1 MPAPTAEP
9 QGLLTM
15 EQMVAELYR
24 TVCVSRAGQPCV
36 VDQVNAHG
44 VRLDGHDKWISKHES
59 SPEVS
64 IWTKMG
70 NSFLMAIAGS
80 LGLSFVG
87 VIGWGIVTILR
98 RASGTP

>member
-1 MPAPTAEP
+1 MSAPTAEP

-44 VRLDGHDKWISKHES
+44 VRLDGHDNKLAAPAK
-59 SPEVS
+59 
-64 IWTKMG
+64 
-70 NSFLMAIAGS
+70 
-80 LGLSFVG
+80 
-87 VIGWGIVTILR
+87 
-98 RASGTP
+98 ASGASA